1 MGGSNIKVSKQ
12 HIYICMPQ
20 KKQPVKNKKNET
32 PVKYQQLR
40 RIITER
46 SQRERKGKARTN
58 RQNYSLQI
66 IQGTLFSSNSP
77 SLASPSA
84 LSESESKP
92 LSNRSSTESSN
103 SCLHFPVKL
112 GGDKLR
118 EPEIFS

>member
-1 MGGSNIKVSKQ
+1 
-12 HIYICMPQ
+12 MPL

-46 SQRERKGKARTN
+46 SQRERKGKAQTK
-58 RQNYSLQI
+58 QNYSLQI

-103 SCLHFPVKL
+103 SCLHFTVKL